1 MSLDLISS
9 VNSLTLTIVV
19 LGFGYLSILTGYFLA
34 GKQDEFFSGKLDP
47 IDKTTL
53 SFIIGGISLIS
64 YFSLFGFNLVLLE
77 NFYDII
83 IYQILL
89 LFVFSIVIALILK
102 SGSKEN

>member
-1 MSLDLISS
+1 MSLDLISG

-34 GKQDEFFSGKLDP
+34 GKQNEFFSGKLNP
-47 IDKTTL
+47 VDKTTL

-64 YFSLFGFNLVLLE
+64 YFSLFGFDLVLLE
-77 NFYDII
+77 NFYDIL

-89 LFVFSIVIALILK
+89 LFVFSVVIALILK
-102 SGSKEN
+102 SGYEKN